1 MADLRGFNANSVE
14 PSDSFDP
21 IPAGEY
27 LCVITASEEKPT
39 KAGTGSY
46 LELEFEVIDGPYK
59 GRKLWDRLNLN
70 NPSEVAVKIARA
82 TLSALCRAIGVMEPR
97 DSCEMHDLPLLVKV
111 RIEKRSDNDEQSN
124 VIKGYR
130 SRNAA
135 QPAAPGFAPP
145 PTTFAP
151 RPGVQ
156 APVGATGPVGPSG
169 LPTSAGV
176 PSSGGAPWKR
186 N

>member
-1 MADLRGFNANSVE
+1 MADLRGFNANTVE

-39 KAGTGSY
+39 KAGTGSF
-46 LELEFEVIDGPYK
+46 LVLEFEVIDGPYK

-82 TLSALCRAIGVMEPR
+82 TLSAICRSIGVMEPS

-111 RIEKRSDNDEQSN
+111 RTEKRADTDELSN

-135 QPAAPGFAPP
+135 QPSPSSASSPLGSP
-145 PTTFAP
+145 PTSGAP
-151 RPGVQ
+151 RSGAQ
-156 APVGATGPVGPSG
+156 APSP
-169 LPTSAGV
+169 
-176 PSSGGAPWKR
+176 GGAPWKR

>member
-1 MADLRGFNANSVE
+1 MADLRGFNANTVE

-21 IPAGEY
+21 LPAGEY

-39 KAGTGSY
+39 KAGTGSF
-46 LELEFEVIDGPYK
+46 LVLEFEVLDGPYK

-82 TLSALCRAIGVMEPR
+82 TLSAICRSIGVMEPS

-111 RIEKRSDNDEQSN
+111 RTEKRADTDELSN

-135 QPAAPGFAPP
+135 QPVAGTPSPLMGNTPAPTPGS
-145 PTTFAP
+145 P
-151 RPGVQ
+151 RSGAQ
-156 APVGATGPVGPSG
+156 A
-169 LPTSAGV
+169 

>member
-46 LELEFEVIDGPYK
+46 LQLEFEVIDGPYK
-59 GRKLWDRLNLN
+59 GRKLWERLNLN
-70 NPSEVAVKIARA
+70 NPNETTVKIARA
-82 TLSALCRAIGVMEPR
+82 TLSAICRSIGVMEPN

-111 RIEKRSDNDEQSN
+111 RTEKRSDTDELSN

-130 SRNAA
+130 GRNAA
-135 QPAAPGFAPP
+135 QPVAGAPSPLMGNSTAPNP
-145 PTTFAP
+145 GAP
-151 RPGVQ
+151 RSGAQ
-156 APVGATGPVGPSG
+156 AQGSR
-169 LPTSAGV
+169 
-176 PSSGGAPWKR
+176 GAPWKR